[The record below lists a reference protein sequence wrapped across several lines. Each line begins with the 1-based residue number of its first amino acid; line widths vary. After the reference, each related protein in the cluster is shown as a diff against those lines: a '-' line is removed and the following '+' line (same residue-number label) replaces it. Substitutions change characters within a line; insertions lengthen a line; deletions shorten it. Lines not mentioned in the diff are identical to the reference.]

1 VAIAIYRLLYVFFAV
16 SLKGTEMDLQ
26 TLLDEREITQLLGRF
41 ARILDG
47 RDWSSVEDVFA
58 ADITFNYGDG
68 QEQAG
73 VAALRDQF
81 QRFLDPCGPSQHL
94 LGSIMV
100 TVTGDTAVSR
110 AYIQA
115 RHQGAG
121 TKAHL
126 LYDSNGEYIDG
137 WERRPEGWRMIRRD
151 ARWLMQKGDPSV
163 LSA

>member
-1 VAIAIYRLLYVFFAV
+1 
-16 SLKGTEMDLQ
+16 MDLQ
-26 TLLDEREITQLLGRF
+26 TLLAEREIIQLLGRF

-47 RDWSSVEDVFA
+47 REWSAVEDVFA

-73 VAALRDQF
+73 IDALRAQF

-100 TVTGDTAVSR
+100 TVTGDSAVSR
-110 AYIQA
+110 SYIQA

-121 TKAHL
+121 AKAHL
-126 LYDSNGEYIDG
+126 FYDSNGEYIDR
-137 WERRPEGWRMIRRD
+137 WERRRQGWRMVRRD

-163 LSA
+163 LYG